1 MSTTPSCRHIH
12 AYVHQGRIG
21 VLIEFGTETSIIADT
36 ADFHQFAQDIAMHV
50 AAQSPPDIAA
60 LLDQPFVKDQAIS
73 IRNFISQFCGTAR
86 ERVTITRF
94 VRWDQEWPA
103 PQDPPAPPRAPTV
116 IMQFKK
122 P

>member
-1 MSTTPSCRHIH
+1 MSTAPTCRHIH
-12 AYVHQGRIG
+12 AYVHEGRVG
-21 VLIEFGTETSIIADT
+21 VLVEFGTETSIVADS
-36 ADFHQFAQDIAMHV
+36 ADFQQFAQDIAMHL
-50 AAQSPPDIAA
+50 AAQNPPDIAS

-73 IRNFISQFCGTAR
+73 IRNVISQFCGSAR

-94 VRWDQEWPA
+94 VRWDQEWA
-103 PQDPPAPPRAPTV
+103 PPPEPPAPPRAPAV